1 MNQNAAMPL
10 ADKQQ
15 IFHATFSI
23 ERTYPQAPVRV
34 FHAHANEAMK
44 RRWMAEGEGWEVF
57 EFKVDFR
64 VGGAE
69 TSRFSFQ
76 GGPEISYDASFQDI
90 VPDERIVLV
99 YRMAF
104 AGKPM
109 SVSLATIELVAA
121 GSGTRLTYTEQGT
134 YFDDPNAAKGR
145 EEGSRE
151 LLEKLAAELQAAK

>member
-1 MNQNAAMPL
+1 MSQNAAVSI
-10 ADKQQ
+10 AGRQQ
-15 IFHATFSI
+15 VFHATFSI
-23 ERTYPQAPVRV
+23 ERTYPQAPARV
-34 FHAHANEAMK
+34 FFAHSNEAMK

-57 EFKVDFR
+57 EFKVDFS

-76 GGPEISYDASFQDI
+76 GGPEITYDASFQDI
-90 VPDERIVLV
+90 VPNERIVLV

-109 SVSLATIELVAA
+109 SVSLATIELEPA

-151 LLEKLAAELQAAK
+151 LLEKLAAELEASR

>member
-1 MNQNAAMPL
+1 MNQNAARVT
-10 ADKQQ
+10 AGKEQV
-15 IFHATFSI
+15 FHATFSI
-23 ERTYPQAPVRV
+23 ERTYPQAPARV
-34 FHAHANEAMK
+34 FLAHANEAMK
-44 RRWMAEGEGWEVF
+44 RRWMAEGDGWEIF

-64 VGGAE
+64 LGGAE

-90 VPDERIVLV
+90 VPNQRIVSV

-109 SVSLATIELVAA
+109 SVSLATIELEPA

-134 YFDDPNAAKGR
+134 YFDDPSAAKGR

-151 LLEKLAAELQAAK
+151 LLEKLAAELQAS

>member
-1 MNQNAAMPL
+1 MNQNAAISL
-10 ADKQQ
+10 ASKQQ
-15 IFHATFSI
+15 VFHATFSV
-23 ERTYPQAPVRV
+23 ERTYPQTPARV
-34 FHAHANEAMK
+34 FFAHANEAMK

-76 GGPEISYDASFQDI
+76 GGPEITYDASFQD
-90 VPDERIVLV
+90 VVENERIVQV

-109 SVSLATIELVAA
+109 SVSLATIELVPA

-145 EEGSRE
+145 QEGSRE
-151 LLEKLAAELQAAK
+151 LLEKLAAELQAAS